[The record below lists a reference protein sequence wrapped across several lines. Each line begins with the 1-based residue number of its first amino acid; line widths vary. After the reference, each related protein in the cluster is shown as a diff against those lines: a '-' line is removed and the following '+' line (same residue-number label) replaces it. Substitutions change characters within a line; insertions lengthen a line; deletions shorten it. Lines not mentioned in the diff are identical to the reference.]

1 MNYSLVFA
9 LGIGVLITL
18 YFARIYLSRFK
29 LIGEPNPLQNNHQEG
44 NSNWQI
50 YYFYSPR
57 CSACK
62 TITPVIEEHSKQYK
76 QVSAVDIST
85 DLALAQQFHIRATP
99 TAVFIENDIV
109 SDVQLGSGIGQT
121 MKDFIEKHASAN

>member
-1 MNYSLVFA
+1 MNYSAVFA
-9 LGIGVLITL
+9 LGVGVFVIIF
-18 YFARIYLSRFK
+18 FARIYLSRFK
-29 LIGEPNPLQNNHQEG
+29 LIGEPNPARHVGDEKLL
-44 NSNWQI
+44 WQI
-50 YYFYSPR
+50 FYFYSPR

-85 DLALAQQFHIRATP
+85 DLELAQQFNVRATP

-109 SDVQLGSGIGQT
+109 RDVQLGSGVSQT
-121 MKDFIEKHASAN
+121 MKDFIEKHGSTN